1 MGGQGMSLRVSDLWV
16 GVDGK
21 DILKGVNLE
30 IKKGE
35 RHVLFGPNGA
45 GKSCLVETIMGIPA
59 YKVKKGRIVFDDK
72 DITGLPI
79 NERARLGIGLAFQN
93 PPELMGVRLGELIR
107 LCGGDEW
114 NLRMAFLGEEFKDRY
129 VNLGFSG
136 GERKRSEIAQLFAM
150 KPRLV
155 LLDEIDSGVD
165 VDSLE
170 AMGRA
175 LDDFLSGRSSLIITH
190 QGHILNYL
198 TADVAHVLIDG
209 RIVRSGEPKEILTEI
224 RRRGFDAIK
233 RA

>member
-59 YKVKKGRIVFDDK
+59 YKVKKGRIVFDGR

-129 VNLGFSG
+129 VNFGFSG

-150 KPRLV
+150 KPKLV

-170 AMGRA
+170 AIGRA

-209 RIVRSGEPKEILTEI
+209 RIVRSGGPKEILTEI
-224 RRRGFDAIK
+224 RRRGFDGIK